1 MLHGIQDFKVHIYFG
16 RIGTNEQYS
25 FELFEPFLQSVN
37 PGLEKSL
44 GDRMVYSPESVSTTV
59 NAVAIKLSRPKGKE
73 SLREMMRFLNDW
85 REFFGGTFVQRF
97 WLITQAKKRIRK
109 SRFVK
114 KSNGM
119 ALTKNLT
126 TIANWFYPTA

>member
-97 WLITQAKKRIRK
+97 WLVAQAKKRIGK
-109 SRFVK
+109 SK
-114 KSNGM
+114 
-119 ALTKNLT
+119 
-126 TIANWFYPTA
+126 